1 MYYIV
6 AVTGCE
12 PFVDVIPDTE
22 KCDGRAQAF
31 ETQDEAE
38 KYAFENCA
46 WEWRTVKF

>member
-12 PFVDVIPDTE
+12 PYVQVIMENDQGDAKGFDTV
-22 KCDGRAQAF
+22 
-31 ETQDEAE
+31 DEAE

-46 WEWRTVKF
+46 WEWRVVGF